1 MSQFVVPHRRADE
14 VDAVCADVRAGRGAL
29 VLVSDTAPLLLLLS
43 GPKGM
48 PWWPHFGV
56 SPVPAL
62 DLRTLDGHTLAEA
75 AANRAFPAGLDEI
88 AAQAQPFVGPAAPTL
103 RALLDAV
110 RSTTETMRFRVP
122 AVHEFVVEEG
132 EPLFAAWASC
142 LSLGVLQRCI
152 ERARRVRSAA

>member
-14 VDAVCADVRAGRGAL
+14 VDAVCADVRAGRGAF

-62 DLRTLDGHTLAEA
+62 DLRTMTMDL
-75 AANRAFPAGLDEI
+75 PAGTVLPADVPN
-88 AAQAQPFVGPAAPTL
+88 AARHTVSFYL
-103 RALLDAV
+103 KLL
-110 RSTTETMRFRVP
+110 
-122 AVHEFVVEEG
+122 G
-132 EPLFAAWASC
+132 AWGAM
-142 LSLGVLQRCI
+142 G
-152 ERARRVRSAA
+152 

>member
-14 VDAVCADVRAGRGAL
+14 VDEVCADVRAGRGAL
-29 VLVSDTAPLLLLLS
+29 VLVSDTAPLLLLLT

-62 DLRTLDGHTLAEA
+62 DLRTLDGRTLAEA

-88 AAQAQPFVGPAAPTL
+88 AAQALPFVGPAAPTL

-122 AVHEFVVEEG
+122 TVPEFVVEEG
-132 EPLFAAWASC
+132 EPSLAAWASC
-142 LSLGVLQRCI
+142 LPLGVLQRCLDRSRRS
-152 ERARRVRSAA
+152 RAA